1 MDEEIK
7 RLLARCDEYLGR
19 AEEGVFS
26 ATEFLTP
33 AEAYRLADHVRR
45 RGQSSRV
52 LFFGGADGAER
63 TVLCAMPDY
72 YLPYEEMERSAAED
86 YIRCAASDEL
96 EAAVSAILVT
106 GSTYRALTHRDYL
119 GSILALG
126 IRRSVV
132 GDIVLQSDS
141 SAVIFVLAHM
151 SAFLCE
157 NLTRIG
163 SDKVTVAP
171 YAVPAGFCIERR
183 FETVTDSIA
192 SPRLD
197 CVVSGLLNLSRER
210 AKEAVLAGLVEQNYE
225 TATEID
231 GIVRDGDLLSVRG
244 YGKFVIDSV
253 SETNRKGR
261 IRLVARRYV

>member
-1 MDEEIK
+1 MDEETK
-7 RLLARCDEYLGR
+7 RLLARCDEHLVKAGN
-19 AEEGVFS
+19 GVFS

-45 RGQSSRV
+45 RGESGRA

-63 TVLCAMPDY
+63 TVFCAVPDY
-72 YLPYEEMERSAAED
+72 CLPYEEMEADAAESYIRGAAAED
-86 YIRCAASDEL
+86 L
-96 EAAVSAILVT
+96 EATVSAILVT
-106 GSTYRALTHRDYL
+106 GSTYRNLSHRDYL

-141 SAVIFVLAHM
+141 SAVIFVLTHM

-163 SDKVTVAP
+163 SDKVTVTP
-171 YAVPAGFCIERR
+171 YRIPADFRIERR

-197 CVVSGLLNLSRER
+197 CVVGGLLNLSRER
-210 AKEAVLAGLVEQNYE
+210 AKEAVMAGLVELNYE

-244 YGKFVIDSV
+244 YGKFVVDSV

-261 IRLVARRYV
+261 VRLVARRYV